1 MSLHKLNLIFVID
14 DDYDDHVDDVFV
26 RTFIRS
32 FVRSFMMVI
41 IQFNS
46 LSWDYYK
53 VKIIKVQMKC
63 KEKTRWEIKYRI

>member
-14 DDYDDHVDDVFV
+14 DDYDDHVDDILV

-46 LSWDYYK
+46 LS
-53 VKIIKVQMKC
+53 
-63 KEKTRWEIKYRI
+63 